1 MSAILET
8 LKTHG
13 YPLIFATV
21 LAEQLGLPLPS
32 LPVLMAA
39 GALVGLGH
47 LSILPAFLVTIVAA
61 LLGDMVWYELGRRR
75 GARILGT
82 LCRISIEPDQC
93 VRTTEGVFDRWG
105 DRVLLIAKFIP
116 GLSTVTPPVAGLAG
130 IRLPRFLL
138 LDTAGIALWVGI
150 YGGMGYLLREQ
161 LEWLIGC
168 VERVGATVLQAG
180 LVVLVV
186 HICFKLSMRWLFL
199 RRLRTA
205 RISAEQLK
213 ALIDE
218 GQQPYIA
225 DLRADMQLQA
235 DPFVI
240 PGATVISIEKL
251 SDRHQELPRDR
262 PIVLYCS

>member
-1 MSAILET
+1 MTPILET

-21 LAEQLGLPLPS
+21 LLEQLGLPLPS
-32 LPVLMAA
+32 LPILMAG

-47 LSILPAFLVTIVAA
+47 LNLVAAFLVTVIAA
-61 LLGDMVWYELGRRR
+61 LLGDLVWYELGRRR

-130 IRLPRFLL
+130 IRLSRFLL
-138 LDTAGIALWVGI
+138 LDTTGIAIWVGI

-161 LEWLIGC
+161 LEWLLAR
-168 VERVGATVLQAG
+168 VERVGATVLQACLIA
-180 LVVLVV
+180 LVAHV
-186 HICFKLSMRWLFL
+186 CFKLGMRWLFL

-213 ALIDE
+213 ELIDQ
-218 GQQPYIA
+218 GQEPFIA
-225 DLRADMQLQA
+225 DLRPAMQLQA

-240 PGATVISIEKL
+240 PGATVISIETL
-251 SDRHQELPRDR
+251 SDRHNELPRDR
-262 PIVLYCS
+262 PIILYCS